1 MARGFE
7 TTTGLI
13 IQQGI
18 FEESATAKHRVGTR
32 MQLADGRVY
41 YYAKAGGT
49 LSAGKLCASVVTP
62 SGHEDVDTSAVS
74 ADGKSVTL
82 SLNTTSVQETNLYSE
97 GYLVT
102 RETGG
107 VGQMLKIDSHGLQLT
122 TDGDL
127 VVKLY
132 DPATTALLATG
143 QADLLMNPFK
153 DIIVAA
159 NVVHPVCG
167 IPMIPVTDNYFSWV
181 QTWGPANC
189 LCDTA
194 AVVGSDLAASSDD
207 GSVQDIT
214 TATDDVTYVLSARVG
229 HSIGADG
236 NDTDYT
242 MIMLRLFA

>member
-18 FEESATAKHRVGTR
+18 FEESVSLKHRVGTR

-49 LSAGKLCASVVTP
+49 LVAGKLCVSVVTP
-62 SGHEDVDTSAVS
+62 SGHEDVDTAAVS
-74 ADGKSVTL
+74 ADGKEVTV
-82 SLNTTSVQETNLYSE
+82 SLNTTSVQEVNLYAE
-97 GYLVT
+97 GFITT

-107 VGQMLKIDSHGLQLT
+107 VGQMMKIESHGLQLT

-127 VVKLY
+127 LLKLY
-132 DPATTALLATG
+132 DPCTTALLATG

-159 NVVHPVCG
+159 NVVHPACG
-167 IPMIPVTDNYFSWV
+167 IPMIPVTDNYYAWV
-181 QTWGPANC
+181 QTWGPACC

-194 AVVGSDLAASSDD
+194 ATLGEDIAASSDD
-207 GSVQDIT
+207 GSVQDIAA
-214 TATDDVTYVLSARVG
+214 ATNDIAYVLSARVG
-229 HSIGADG
+229 HTIGADG
-236 NDTDYT
+236 ADGKYT
-242 MIMLRLFA
+242 MIQLRLFA